1 MWKVKLGSD
10 RRGKWR
16 LQTFRR
22 VQSEEDMASKLSET
36 GIAAVTVLASGL
48 CLFFGTGLHPVWWLT
63 WIAPI
68 PVLIAAARLTRGW
81 TFATAFAASA
91 VGGLNMWN
99 YFHVAL
105 EIPLIPVILFMA
117 GPSLVFACIVLV
129 YRRFLRI
136 AAWQAALIF
145 PTLWVTYEFV
155 SSRLSPHSTFG
166 NISYSQMNFVPVLQI
181 ASVTGIWGISFC
193 LFLFAATVA
202 VLLSGDRVRGARRWL
217 VIVTL
222 VWLALVIGFGR
233 WRLLSH
239 DPTQN
244 TVLVGMVASDL
255 PQNLITVKPEE
266 TIRLMRSYADE
277 AQTLAAQGAKVIVI
291 PEKVAVLLDSE
302 LPEVD
307 AMFREAAQKSGA
319 EIVVGVIHSTS
330 GAKWNEAR
338 LYTPNGAIRTY
349 EKHHMLP
356 SFESNLTAGTE
367 RTEWDESSGHWGMEI
382 CKDMDFPRLSREY
395 GSDGTEL
402 LIVPAWDFVAD
413 GWLHGRMAIL
423 RGVESGF
430 TIVRA
435 PKQGIMTVT
444 DDTGRVLAQRRTGA
458 EPFTT
463 LIAAAPVQHSTTIY
477 ARFGDWFAWLN
488 VATAVWLIVKATVR
502 RREKTVRTI

>member
-1 MWKVKLGSD
+1 MDSQ
-10 RRGKWR
+10 R
-16 LQTFRR
+16 Q
-22 VQSEEDMASKLSET
+22 
-36 GIAAVTVLASGL
+36 IAIATVAVLASGV
-48 CLFFGTGLHPVWWLT
+48 CLFFGTGLHSVWWLM

-68 PVLIAAARLTRGW
+68 PVLVAAARLTRGW
-81 TFATAFAASA
+81 TLATAFVAWA
-91 VGGLNMWN
+91 VGGLNMWK
-99 YFHVAL
+99 YLHVAL
-105 EIPLIPVILFMA
+105 EIPLILVIVFIS
-117 GPSLVFACIVLV
+117 GPALVFAVVVLV
-129 YRRFLRI
+129 YRRFLRVS
-136 AAWQAALIF
+136 AWRAALIF

-155 SSRLSPHSTFG
+155 SSRLSPHSTWG
-166 NISYSQMNFVPVLQI
+166 NIGYSQMNFLAVLQI

-193 LFLFAATVA
+193 LMLFAATVS
-202 VLLSGDRVRGARRWL
+202 VLLSGGRVRGTR
-217 VIVTL
+217 
-222 VWLALVIGFGR
+222 VWLAIVTCIWFAMVIAFGG

-244 TVLVGMVASDL
+244 TVLVGLVASDL
-255 PQNLITVKPEE
+255 RQNLITEKPDD
-266 TIRLMRSYADE
+266 TIRLMRSYVE
-277 AQTLAAQGAKVIVI
+277 QAQTLAAQGAKVVVI
-291 PEKVAVLLDSE
+291 PEKVAVLVDSE

-307 AMFREAAQKSGA
+307 PMFREAAEKTGA
-319 EIVVGVIHSTS
+319 DIVIGVIHPTT

-338 LYTPNGAIRTY
+338 LYLPSGEIRTY
-349 EKHHMLP
+349 DKHHMLP
-356 SFESNLTAGTE
+356 QFESDLTVGTS
-367 RTEWDESSGHWGMEI
+367 RTEWDENSGHWGMEI

-395 GSDGTEL
+395 GKDGTAL

-463 LIAAAPVQHSTTIY
+463 LVAAAPVHHDNTVY

-488 VATAVWLIVKATVR
+488 VATALWLIVSAAVESKLRAPV
-502 RREKTVRTI
+502 